1 MEAPQFRDRIT
12 DFGDLMP
19 SVRHAH
25 QRARNLASTLLGR
38 EPVAFWSVTPDEAL
52 VVECGHTARAIASP
66 LFGGRGVSR
75 PRLFVKAAI
84 ARVRAKPWS
93 DSRRARIGLAATISK
108 TFS

>member
-25 QRARNLASTLLGR
+25 QRSRNLASTLVGR
-38 EPVAFWSVTPDEAL
+38 EPVAFWSVGPDEAR
-52 VVECGHTARAIASP
+52 VVECGHCARDASP

-75 PRLFVKAAI
+75 PRLLVKAAI
-84 ARVRAKPWS
+84 ARVRAKPRS
-93 DSRRARIGLAATISK
+93 DSRRARIGLAVHDLE